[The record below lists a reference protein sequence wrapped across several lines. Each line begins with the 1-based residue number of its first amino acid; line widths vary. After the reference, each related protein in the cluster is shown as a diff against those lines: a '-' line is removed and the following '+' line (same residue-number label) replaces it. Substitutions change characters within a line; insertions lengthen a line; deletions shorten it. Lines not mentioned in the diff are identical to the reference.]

1 MSVLILISLG
11 LWWGSKL
18 LSNKNIEAKVER
30 QVSEAERSPE
40 VSEQQIWI
48 SSKQIEQVG
57 IKLHTLGASSTD
69 IQKQII
75 LQGQVQWSPESKVV
89 LTSPVSGMVQ
99 QVLVQPLAEVT
110 RNHHVLA
117 VHSPDLIQVGNISIN
132 KASKQVLLNQVETEL
147 THKEFHLLELFTL
160 NRGRVISRE
169 NIENSFY
176 AYDWIATDFVDTF

>member
-75 LQGQVQWSPESKVV
+75 LQGQVQWSPESKV
-89 LTSPVSGMVQ
+89 
-99 QVLVQPLAEVT
+99 
-110 RNHHVLA
+110 
-117 VHSPDLIQVGNISIN
+117 
-132 KASKQVLLNQVETEL
+132 
-147 THKEFHLLELFTL
+147 
-160 NRGRVISRE
+160 
-169 NIENSFY
+169 
-176 AYDWIATDFVDTF
+176 WIATDFVDTF